1 LGGAGV
7 GTVINLLPRTQRS
20 STAGRKVQISPKMF
34 AVGAAFVVGI
44 GGLTFMTQQSLS
56 SAKSKRDAAEEQVA
70 RTASEL
76 AALQPI
82 LDRQTQIQ
90 ALQASAQEVLSTD
103 VAWQKMVDRITA
115 NLPAG
120 VSLTTF
126 SGQVTPPVPVVA
138 APVTPAADSGESSS
152 SDQATT
158 TTVPAPPAPVLTGT
172 ISFAGTAEDYPTLA
186 AWIDA
191 MAKVPQVADV
201 YVTSAQQAAPADGS
215 DASRELTFTA
225 VAVVPPDA
233 LSDRAAEYTKAG
245 S

>member
-20 STAGRKVQISPKMF
+20 AAGGRKVQISPKVF
-34 AVGAAFVVGI
+34 AVGAAFVVGL

-56 SAKSKRDAAEEQVA
+56 SAKSKRNAAEEQVA
-70 RTASEL
+70 RAASEL

-82 LDRQTQIQ
+82 LDRQMQIQ
-90 ALQASAQEVLSTD
+90 SLQASAQEVLSTD
-103 VAWQKMVDRITA
+103 VAWQRMVDRITA
-115 NLPAG
+115 NLPTG
-120 VSLTTF
+120 VTLTSF

-138 APVTPAADSGESSS
+138 APVTPAAGSGESSEE
-152 SDQATT
+152 APP
-158 TTVPAPPAPVLTGT
+158 TTVPAAPAPVVLTGT
-172 ISFAGTAEDYPTLA
+172 ISFAGTARDYPSLA

-191 MAKVPQVADV
+191 MAKVPEVADV
-201 YVTSAQQAAPADGS
+201 YVTAAQRSAQAEGES
-215 DASRELTFTA
+215 SRELTFTA
-225 VAVVPPDA
+225 VAVVPPEA